1 MFDSVLRPDQLPKS
15 KFGSGAVI
23 ATVVHAAVIAF
34 ALWASA
40 RVARVVREEV
50 KVTFVKPP
58 PPPPPPPPPAPK
70 ESRPKPKPQPN
81 KPVTVLQQ
89 AIVAPTVIPEE
100 KPEEKEPVDNQSAIG
115 EGVEGGEVGG
125 VPGGIVGGVVD
136 AADVAKPVEFDARTM
151 KDPTYLAGPA
161 PQYTE
166 KALEKE
172 IQGVMVVKCV
182 VTVDGRIHDCRVV
195 RSLPFLDRAVIEAL
209 EKRRYTPATQGGRP
223 IEVDYT
229 FKITMRL
236 PE

>member
-1 MFDSVLRPDQLPKS
+1 MFDSVLRPEQLPKS
-15 KFGSGAVI
+15 KFGSGALI
-23 ATVVHAAVIAF
+23 ATAVHVAVIAF

-40 RVARVVREEV
+40 RVARVVKEEL

-58 PPPPPPPPPAPK
+58 PPPPPPPPAAPK
-70 ESRPKPKPQPN
+70 ENRPKPKPQPN

-100 KPEEKEPVDNQSAIG
+100 KPEEKEPTESQGVG

-136 AADVAKPVEFDARTM
+136 AADVAKPVEFDPHTM
-151 KDPTYLAGPA
+151 KDPVYMAGPK
-161 PQYTE
+161 PEYTE

-172 IQGVMVVKCV
+172 IQGVCVVKCV
-182 VTVDGRIHDCRVV
+182 VTVDGRVHDCRVV
-195 RSLPFLDRAVIEAL
+195 KSLPFLDRAVIEAL
-209 EKRRYTPATQGGRP
+209 ERRRYTPATMGGKP

-229 FKITMRL
+229 FRITMRL
-236 PE
+236 QD

>member
-40 RVARVVREEV
+40 RVAKVVKDEI

-58 PPPPPPPPPAPK
+58 PPPPPPPPAAPK
-70 ESRPKPKPQPN
+70 ENRPKPKPQPN

-100 KPEEKEPVDNQSAIG
+100 KPEEKEPTESQGIG

-136 AADVAKPVEFDARTM
+136 AADVAKPVEFDPHTM
-151 KDPTYLAGPA
+151 KDPVYVSGPA

-182 VTVDGRIHDCRVV
+182 VTVDGRIHDCRIV

-209 EKRRYTPATQGGRP
+209 EKRRYAPATQGGRP

-229 FKITMRL
+229 FKVTMRL